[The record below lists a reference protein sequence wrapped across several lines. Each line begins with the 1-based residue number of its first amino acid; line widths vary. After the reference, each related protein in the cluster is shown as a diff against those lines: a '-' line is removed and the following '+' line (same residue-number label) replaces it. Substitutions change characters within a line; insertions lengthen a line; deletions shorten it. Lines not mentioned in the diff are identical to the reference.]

1 MSELPGETR
10 PHHVLVQ
17 LQRASGDGRV
27 TTHGPATGRSLSS
40 YTRLCSAPPQGRCPL
55 VLLHCRGTILCS
67 AAAGAPCPS
76 PDQHKSHSCPQ
87 GGVLAIH
94 SSHQGLPRK
103 SINDIPRETQDGAR
117 AVARMGPSWPPR
129 AGRLAP
135 LPPESRSPRG
145 GWLSVGLGGV
155 CSHGAGHSG
164 CSAARV
170 GGLCSPRPQQRGALS
185 AAATGPGS
193 SADLLPLSPGP
204 LRPLVPLRAQQ
215 GGPEAP
221 QGGLCRE
228 KAAPGRVGHHEGH
241 PADGRRHPG
250 RHPGVPQGLAAGLHC
265 SPGSV
270 WLPGANISPV
280 STALVSLTKRP
291 AQSHPQVVTSGL
303 SWSQLCFSGSQED
316 RAQPAGT
323 LTRNSGCGSEAGLWP
338 PRGVGEA
345 LPLASSGPLCSVP
358 GGGSARVACCGARAT
373 LCPRGLCSGRKQPPR
388 PQRSLNCDTACSE
401 EPDMLRTALG
411 ESTASLD
418 STVRSAPR
426 GALAVPGLGGGPAL
440 GASPGMVIAVP
451 SRLGRPLAMSPAL

>member
-17 LQRASGDGRV
+17 LQRVSGDGRV
-27 TTHGPATGRSLSS
+27 TTHGPATGRSLPS

-135 LPPESRSPRG
+135 LPPESRSPCG

-185 AAATGPGS
+185 VAATGPGS
-193 SADLLPLSPGP
+193 SAAGRSV
-204 LRPLVPLRAQQ
+204 LR
-215 GGPEAP
+215 
-221 QGGLCRE
+221 
-228 KAAPGRVGHHEGH
+228 
-241 PADGRRHPG
+241 
-250 RHPGVPQGLAAGLHC
+250 PQGLAPLLTCCPSPQGLFVLLFHC
-265 SPGSV
+265 VLNREVRKHLKGVFVGKKP
-270 WLPGANISPV
+270 
-280 STALVSLTKRP
+280 
-291 AQSHPQVVTSGL
+291 HPD
-303 SWSQLCFSGSQED
+303 E
-316 RAQPAGT
+316 
-323 LTRNSGCGSEAGLWP
+323 
-338 PRGVGEA
+338 
-345 LPLASSGPLCSVP
+345 
-358 GGGSARVACCGARAT
+358 SATTRAT
-373 LCPRGLCSGRKQPPR
+373 LLTVGGTQGCPRAWRRGCTAHQGPCGFLGQTSVPSPR
-388 PQRSLNCDTACSE
+388 P
-401 EPDMLRTALG
+401 
-411 ESTASLD
+411 
-418 STVRSAPR
+418 
-426 GALAVPGLGGGPAL
+426 
-440 GASPGMVIAVP
+440 
-451 SRLGRPLAMSPAL
+451 